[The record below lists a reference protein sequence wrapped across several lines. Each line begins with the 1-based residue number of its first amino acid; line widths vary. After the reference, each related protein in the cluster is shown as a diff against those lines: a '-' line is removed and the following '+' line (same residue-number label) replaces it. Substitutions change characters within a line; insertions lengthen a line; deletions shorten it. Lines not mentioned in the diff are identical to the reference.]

1 LEALREASSGFL
13 KPRKAASTRE
23 EQGPTCAEITVAPL
37 YYSMFLSTFQ
47 WTSILGRISYVI
59 EVFNLAATLVMKPDV
74 TVVINCVLYAV
85 IISDL

>member
-1 LEALREASSGFL
+1 
-13 KPRKAASTRE
+13 
-23 EQGPTCAEITVAPL
+23 
-37 YYSMFLSTFQ
+37 MFLSTFQ